1 LFNKIK
7 QYFNQK
13 NLLDERY
20 RYLFDKSESDEY
32 ICFDVETTGLDTKVD
47 DIISIGAVKIKD
59 NKILT
64 SQKFE
69 RFVKPKSVM
78 NEESIK
84 IHRIRCC
91 DLEEASEIDE
101 VIEDFLAF
109 IGNRKLVGYYLEF
122 DVAMINRVLKPRIGI
137 TLPNEQ
143 IEVSALYYDFKIG
156 AIPQG
161 NVDLRFDTI
170 MKELKLPFMGKHDA
184 LNDAIM
190 TAMIFIKLNKM
201 KGIR

>member
-1 LFNKIK
+1 MFNKIK

-84 IHRIRCC
+84 IHRIRC
-91 DLEEASEIDE
+91 
-101 VIEDFLAF
+101 
-109 IGNRKLVGYYLEF
+109 
-122 DVAMINRVLKPRIGI
+122 
-137 TLPNEQ
+137 
-143 IEVSALYYDFKIG
+143 YDFKIG

>member
-1 LFNKIK
+1 MFNKIK

>member
-1 LFNKIK
+1 MV
-7 QYFNQK
+7 
-13 NLLDERY
+13 
-20 RYLFDKSESDEY
+20 DEY
-32 ICFDVETTGLDTKVD
+32 ICFDVETTGLDTKKD

-69 RFVKPKSVM
+69 RFVKPKRVL
-78 NEESIK
+78 NEDSIK

-91 DLEEASEIDE
+91 DLEDASDIDE

-122 DVAMINRVLKPRIGI
+122 DVAMTNRVLKPRIGI

-143 IEVSALYYDFKIG
+143 IEVSALYYDYKIEF
-156 AIPQG
+156 IPQG

-170 MKELKLPFMGKHDA
+170 MKELQLPFMGKHDA

-190 TAMIFIKLNKM
+190 TAMIFVKLNNR
-201 KGIR
+201 KGIKRTEKFFNQMQSLQKMHE

>member
-13 NLLDERY
+13 NLSDERY
-20 RYLFDKSESDEY
+20 RYLFDAPILDEY
-32 ICFDVETTGLDTKVD
+32 VCFDVETTGLDPKVD
-47 DIISIGAVKIKD
+47 DIISIGAVLIRD

-69 RFVKPKSVM
+69 RFVKPKSIM

-84 IHRIRCC
+84 VHRIRYC

-122 DVAMINRVLKPRIGI
+122 DTAMINKYIKPRIGI

-143 IEVSALYYDFKIG
+143 IEVSALYYDYKIDF
-156 AIPQG
+156 IPQG
-161 NVDLRFDTI
+161 HVDLGFDTI
-170 MKELKLPFMGKHDA
+170 MKDLKLPMMGKHDS

-190 TAMIFIKLNKM
+190 TAMIFIKLNYPK
-201 KGIR
+201 R

>member
-190 TAMIFIKLNKM
+190 TAMIFTKLNKM